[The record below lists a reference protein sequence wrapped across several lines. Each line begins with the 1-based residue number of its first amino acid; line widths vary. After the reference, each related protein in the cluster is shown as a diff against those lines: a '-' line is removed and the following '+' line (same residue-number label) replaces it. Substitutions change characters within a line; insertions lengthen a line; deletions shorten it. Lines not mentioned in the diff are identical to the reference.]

1 MYNILYTTVGVGD
14 MSTIEF
20 SGIGSTIDDYFLGMY
35 HSDGERLR
43 RAFHPEMAMFGHW
56 RGPLLTQDLDSWI
69 DESVRTP
76 PPSAAGE
83 PFDMRVIS
91 IDVTAGM
98 IASVKVVDLYGGVY
112 YTDYLTLAMHEG
124 RWVIVGKLF
133 HYAS

>member
-1 MYNILYTTVGVGD
+1 MSVTVPEVIFQIPT
-14 MSTIEF
+14 STLRWSC
-20 SGIGSTIDDYFLGMY
+20 SGIG
-35 HSDGERLR
+35 E
-43 RAFHPEMAMFGHW
+43 
-56 RGPLLTQDLDSWI
+56 GPVLTQDLDSWI
-69 DESVRTP
+69 DEMASTP

-112 YTDYLTLAMHEG
+112 CTDHLTLAMHEG